1 MSDYCPDQKV
11 YTAQGGQFSVHDLMR
26 RFADPELE
34 FDGMPRISDLH
45 LKVGEPVRY
54 RYDGDLE
61 TVEGGEVLT
70 DELIHQ
76 LVFPL
81 LSKAQRTHLTETQ
94 LQDVDASYFWRE
106 ESINFRLNVFHDRD
120 GIACVIRMLPRRIPA
135 IDTLGFLG
143 EEVWQE
149 LVTMKHGLVLVTG
162 GTGNGKSTTIASL
175 IDHINKTRKCR
186 IITLE
191 DPVEYVFQ
199 SQQALISQRELG
211 SNLSSFA
218 GGLKSAL
225 RESPDII
232 YVGEIRDAETA
243 SLALTAAE
251 TGHLVFSTLHTMD
264 AKGAISR
271 IVDLFPSER
280 SREVYAQMS
289 YSLAFSIGQKLLHR
303 KDDDGRVPVFEVLK
317 NTAGMANIIRT
328 GKLHQVISKIQT
340 SSNEGMHTLEK
351 HLLVLLENDQITAE
365 DALLHANDSNFESQV
380 NEWLESK
387 KQSRGVFKRLF

>member
-1 MSDYCPDQKV
+1 MPDYCPDNKV
-11 YTAQGGQFSVHDLMR
+11 YEAQKGSYSMHDLMR

-34 FDGMPRISDLH
+34 FDGMPRVSDLH
-45 LKVGEPVRY
+45 MKVGEPVRY
-54 RYDGDLE
+54 RYDGELE
-61 TVEGGEVLT
+61 TIEGGEVLT
-70 DELIHQ
+70 NELIYK

-81 LSKAQRTHLTETQ
+81 LSKGQRTQ
-94 LQDVDASYFWRE
+94 LEGSQLLDVDASYYWRE
-106 ESINFRLNVFHDRD
+106 AGINFRLNVFYDRD
-120 GIACVIRMLPRRIPA
+120 GVACVIRMLPRRIPS
-135 IDTLGFLG
+135 IETLGFWG
-143 EEVWQE
+143 DEVWQE

-175 IDHINKTRKCR
+175 IDYINRTRKCR

-199 SQQALISQRELG
+199 SEQALISQRELG

-218 GGLKSAL
+218 AGLKSAL

-251 TGHLVFSTLHTMD
+251 TGHLVFSTLHTKD

-271 IVDLFPSER
+271 IVDLFPGER
-280 SREVYAQMS
+280 SREVHAQMS

-303 KDDDGRVPVFEVLK
+303 KGDDGRVPVFEVLK
-317 NTAGMANIIRT
+317 NTAGMANLIRT
-328 GKLHQVISKIQT
+328 GKLHQVLSKIET
-340 SSNEGMHTLEK
+340 SSNEGMHTLEQ
-351 HLLVLLENDQITAE
+351 HLFVLLDNDLITEEEAS
-365 DALLHANDSNFESQV
+365 LHANDTTFETRLV
-380 NEWLESK
+380 AWREANK
-387 KQSRGVFKRLF
+387 RSRGMFKRLF